1 MSCSV
6 LMLGG
11 PGGALL
17 AHFWRACSGLW
28 LLVVVVAVAAPV
40 LHHVL
45 LLCPVCWEVASIRGG
60 GGGGPGQDPRSWAVP
75 PPLLCS
81 QLLFGELPAAVM
93 VHCFAG
99 ELRVLLGMSGAEMSW
114 FV

>member
-1 MSCSV
+1 MRAMSCSV

-17 AHFWRACSGLW
+17 AHFWRACSVLC

-45 LLCPVCWEVASIRGG
+45 LLCPVCWEVASIGG
-60 GGGGPGQDPRSWAVP
+60 GGMAQARIPAPGLSP
-75 PPLLCS
+75 PIAAIPDYCLGNFPLL
-81 QLLFGELPAAVM
+81 
-93 VHCFAG
+93 
-99 ELRVLLGMSGAEMSW
+99 
-114 FV
+114 